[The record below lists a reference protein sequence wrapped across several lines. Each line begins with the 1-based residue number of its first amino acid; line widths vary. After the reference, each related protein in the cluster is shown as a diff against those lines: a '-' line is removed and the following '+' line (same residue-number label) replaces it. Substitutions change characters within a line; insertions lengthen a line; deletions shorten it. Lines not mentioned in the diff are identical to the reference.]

1 MEVVMETHQSQL
13 LIKAVPNKIILN
25 KRLEE
30 SGWGFF
36 LLMTG
41 TLMLLPSEFVPEG
54 TWLIG
59 AGLILLGLNG
69 IRYLNDIKVSR
80 FIITLGFAAVGFGL
94 ASLFGLRL
102 PLLAIFLSLVGLS
115 VIFKSLLPV
124 SKVDRKQNG

>member
-1 MEVVMETHQSQL
+1 METHHSQL
-13 LIKAVPNKIILN
+13 LIKAVPDRINLN

-80 FIITLGFAAVGFGL
+80 FTITLGFAAVGFGF
-94 ASLFGLRL
+94 ASLIGLRL

>member
-1 MEVVMETHQSQL
+1 METHRNQF
-13 LIKAVPNKIILN
+13 LIKALPNKIILN

-36 LLMTG
+36 LLMIG
-41 TLMLLPSEFVPEG
+41 TLMLLPREFVPEG

-80 FIITLGFAAVGFGL
+80 FTITLGFAAIGFGL
-94 ASLFGLRL
+94 ATLFGLRL

-115 VIFKSLLPV
+115 IIVRSLLPN
-124 SKVDRKQNG
+124 KVDHKQNG

>member
-1 MEVVMETHQSQL
+1 METHQNQV
-13 LIKAVPNKIILN
+13 LIKAVPDKINLN

-69 IRYLNDIKVSR
+69 MRYLNDIKVSR
-80 FIITLGFAAVGFGL
+80 FTITLGFAAIVFGL
-94 ASLFGLRL
+94 ASLVGLKL
-102 PLLAIFLSLVGLS
+102 PMLAIFLTLVGLS
-115 VIFKSLLPV
+115 IILKSLLPTP
-124 SKVDRKQNG
+124 KVNRIQNG

>member
-1 MEVVMETHQSQL
+1 MERHQNQL
-13 LIKAVPNKIILN
+13 LIKRVPDRINLN

-41 TLMLLPSEFVPEG
+41 TLMLLPREFVPEG

-59 AGLILLGLNG
+59 AGLVLLGLNG

-80 FIITLGFAAVGFGL
+80 FTITLGFAAIGFGL
-94 ASLFGLRL
+94 ATLFGLRL

-115 VIFKSLLPV
+115 IIVKSLLPT
-124 SKVDRKQNG
+124 SEADRKQNG

>member
-1 MEVVMETHQSQL
+1 METHQNQV
-13 LIKAVPNKIILN
+13 LIKAVPDKINLN

-80 FIITLGFAAVGFGL
+80 FTITLGFAAIVFGL
-94 ASLFGLRL
+94 ASLVGLKL
-102 PLLAIFLSLVGLS
+102 PMLAIFLTLVGLS
-115 VIFKSLLPV
+115 IILKSLLPTP
-124 SKVDRKQNG
+124 KVNRIQNG

>member
-1 MEVVMETHQSQL
+1 METHQNQL
-13 LIKAVPNKIILN
+13 FIKTVPDRINLN
-25 KRLEE
+25 QRLEE

-41 TLMLLPSEFVPEG
+41 TLMLLPREFVPEG

-69 IRYLNDIKVSR
+69 IRYLNDIKISR
-80 FIITLGFAAVGFGL
+80 FTITLGFAAIGFGL
-94 ASLFGLRL
+94 ATLFGLKL

-115 VIFKSLLPV
+115 IIVRSLLPN
-124 SKVDRKQNG
+124 KVDRKQNG

>member
-1 MEVVMETHQSQL
+1 MEVHQNQL
-13 LIKAVPNKIILN
+13 LIKAVPSKINLN

-41 TLMLLPSEFVPEG
+41 TFMLLPREFVPEG

-59 AGLILLGLNG
+59 AGMILLGLNG

-80 FIITLGFAAVGFGL
+80 FTITLGIAAVGFGL
-94 ASLFGLRL
+94 ATLFGLRL

-115 VIFKSLLPV
+115 IIVKSLLRT
-124 SKVDRKQNG
+124 SKVDHNQNG

>member
-1 MEVVMETHQSQL
+1 METRQNQFL
-13 LIKAVPNKIILN
+13 LKSVSEKIKLN

-41 TLMLLPSEFVPEG
+41 TLMLLPAAFVPEG

-69 IRYLNDIKVSR
+69 IRYLNDIEVSR
-80 FIITLGFAAVGFGL
+80 FTITLGFAAIGFGL
-94 ASLFGLRL
+94 ASLVGLRL

-115 VIFKSLLPV
+115 IILKSLLPTTRL
-124 SKVDRKQNG
+124 DHE

>member
-1 MEVVMETHQSQL
+1 METHQNQV
-13 LIKAVPNKIILN
+13 LIKAVPDKINLN

-59 AGLILLGLNG
+59 AGLIQLGLNG

-80 FIITLGFAAVGFGL
+80 FTITLGFAAIVFGL
-94 ASLFGLRL
+94 APG
-102 PLLAIFLSLVGLS
+102 
-115 VIFKSLLPV
+115 
-124 SKVDRKQNG
+124 

>member
-1 MEVVMETHQSQL
+1 MEAHRNQF
-13 LIKAVPNKIILN
+13 LINAVPNKINLN

-36 LLMTG
+36 LLMIG
-41 TLMLLPSEFVPEG
+41 TFMLLPREFVPEG
-54 TWLIG
+54 SWLIG

-80 FIITLGFAAVGFGL
+80 FTITLGLAAVGFGL
-94 ASLFGLRL
+94 ATLFGLRL

-115 VIFKSLLPV
+115 IILKTLLPT

>member
-1 MEVVMETHQSQL
+1 METHQNQL
-13 LIKAVPNKIILN
+13 FIKTVPDRINLN

-41 TLMLLPSEFVPEG
+41 TLMVLPREFVPEG

-69 IRYLNDIKVSR
+69 IRYFCLWWV
-80 FIITLGFAAVGFGL
+80 
-94 ASLFGLRL
+94 
-102 PLLAIFLSLVGLS
+102 
-115 VIFKSLLPV
+115 
-124 SKVDRKQNG
+124 

>member
-1 MEVVMETHQSQL
+1 METHQNQL
-13 LIKAVPNKIILN
+13 FIKTVPDRINLN

-41 TLMLLPSEFVPEG
+41 TLMLLPREFVPEG

-69 IRYLNDIKVSR
+69 IRYLNDIKISP
-80 FIITLGFAAVGFGL
+80 FTITLGFAAMGFGL

-115 VIFKSLLPV
+115 IIVKSLLPTA
-124 SKVDRKQNG
+124 K

>member
-1 MEVVMETHQSQL
+1 METHQNQL
-13 LIKAVPNKIILN
+13 LIKAVPNKTILS

-41 TLMLLPSEFVPEG
+41 TLMLLPREFVPEG

-80 FIITLGFAAVGFGL
+80 FTITLGFAAIGFGL
-94 ASLFGLRL
+94 ATLFGLRL

-115 VIFKSLLPV
+115 IIVRSLLPA

>member
-1 MEVVMETHQSQL
+1 METHQNQL
-13 LIKAVPNKIILN
+13 LINAVPDKITLN

-80 FIITLGFAAVGFGL
+80 FTITLGFAAVGFGM

>member
-1 MEVVMETHQSQL
+1 METHQNQV
-13 LIKAVPNKIILN
+13 LIKAVPDKINLN

-80 FIITLGFAAVGFGL
+80 FTITFGFAAIVFGL
-94 ASLFGLRL
+94 ASLVGLKL
-102 PLLAIFLSLVGLS
+102 PMLAIFLTLVGLS
-115 VIFKSLLPV
+115 IILKSLLPTP
-124 SKVDRKQNG
+124 KVNRIQNG

>member
-1 MEVVMETHQSQL
+1 METHQNQF
-13 LIKAVPNKIILN
+13 LIKRVPDRINLN

-41 TLMLLPSEFVPEG
+41 TLMLLPTEFVPEG

-59 AGLILLGLNG
+59 AGLVLLGLNG
-69 IRYLNDIKVSR
+69 IRYLNDIRVSR
-80 FIITLGFAAVGFGL
+80 FTITLGFAAIGFGL
-94 ASLFGLRL
+94 ATLFGLRL

-115 VIFKSLLPV
+115 IIVKSLLPT
-124 SKVDRKQNG
+124 SEADRKQNG